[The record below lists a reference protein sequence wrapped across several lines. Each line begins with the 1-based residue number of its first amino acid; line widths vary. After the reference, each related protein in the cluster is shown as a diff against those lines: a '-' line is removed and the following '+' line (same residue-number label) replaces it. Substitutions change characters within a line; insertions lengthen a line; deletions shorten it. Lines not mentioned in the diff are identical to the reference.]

1 MGAASADSRL
11 AERFA
16 AEWTTLD
23 AAAFAL
29 EPLRRAFAETA
40 AAAGERRKTLEGVRK
55 AGEQQAAAVRELLEG
70 TPFADAGALRA
81 ARLDAAEAR
90 RIEALETKLA
100 ARGQEMEGRF
110 HHVRE
115 QIRALREGSAPEGEA
130 LAALEQER
138 QALAGRITAAAEAR
152 TTLRNDLERDEETRR
167 SHTAE
172 LAQLESEA
180 RGLAV
185 WVQLRRLIGSANG
198 AAFRQFAQGL
208 SLDLLVR
215 HANRHLA
222 RLSDRYRL
230 RRVEGELSLEIIDHH
245 QADATRPMESL
256 SGGESFLASLALALG
271 LSDLAGRN
279 VRIDSLFIDE
289 GFGSLDADT
298 LDLAVAALDALRL
311 HNKTVGVIS
320 HVELLKERI
329 PVQIRV
335 EKRTGGL
342 SVLCLP
348 E

>member
-1 MGAASADSRL
+1 M
-11 AERFA
+11 
-16 AEWTTLD
+16 
-23 AAAFAL
+23 
-29 EPLRRAFAETA
+29 ET
-40 AAAGERRKTLEGVRK
+40 G
-55 AGEQQAAAVRELLEG
+55 
-70 TPFADAGALRA
+70 
-81 ARLDAAEAR
+81 
-90 RIEALETKLA
+90 LA
-100 ARGQEMEGRF
+100 ARGQELEGRF

-115 QIRALREGSAPEGEA
+115 QIRVLREGGAPEEAA
-130 LAALEQER
+130 LAVLEQER
-138 QALAGRITAAAEAR
+138 QALDERIHAAHEAR
-152 TTLRNDLERDEETRR
+152 TTLRNDLERDAEARR
-167 SHTAE
+167 SHTE
-172 LAQLESEA
+172 EWSRLEAEA

-185 WVQLRRLIGSANG
+185 WVQLRRLIGSADG

-230 RRVEGELSLEIIDHH
+230 RRVDGGKLTLEIIDRH

-271 LSDLAGRN
+271 LSDLAWRN

-289 GFGSLDADT
+289 GFGSLDADP

-335 EKRTGGL
+335 EKRTGGT

-348 E
+348 Q